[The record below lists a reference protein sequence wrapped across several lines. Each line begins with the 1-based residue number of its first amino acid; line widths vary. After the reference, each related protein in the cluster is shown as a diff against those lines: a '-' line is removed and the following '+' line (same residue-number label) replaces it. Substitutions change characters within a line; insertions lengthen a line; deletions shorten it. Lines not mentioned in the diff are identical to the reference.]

1 MKKVKMVYCDYLA
14 SLVREGLQHLDMN
27 NLIAEVSSVQLDLN
41 DRGVMQT
48 TDKHIFVT
56 DVTGQKYLVTVS
68 KVIDI

>member
-1 MKKVKMVYCDYLA
+1 MACHALGLA
-14 SLVREGLQHLDMN
+14 DIANPAASPQKN

>member
-68 KVIDI
+68 KMIYI